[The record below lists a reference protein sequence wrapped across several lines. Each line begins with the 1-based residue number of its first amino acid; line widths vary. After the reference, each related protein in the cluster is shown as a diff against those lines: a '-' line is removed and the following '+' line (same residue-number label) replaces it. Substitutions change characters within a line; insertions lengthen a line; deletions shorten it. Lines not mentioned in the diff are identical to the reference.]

1 MNIESLNKK
10 YASFIATFR
19 FNVVLRIGTSKQRKL
34 RYYKILSTDVMIFFF
49 YRIATKIFGNRKVNS
64 RWTMKDIREN
74 YEILM

>member
-34 RYYKILSTDVMIFFF
+34 RYYKILSTNVMIFFF
-49 YRIATKIFGNRKVNS
+49 TELRLKYL
-64 RWTMKDIREN
+64 
-74 YEILM
+74 EIERSILDGR

>member
-34 RYYKILSTDVMIFFF
+34 RYYKILSTGVMIFFF
-49 YRIATKIFGNRKVNS
+49 TELRLKYL
-64 RWTMKDIREN
+64 
-74 YEILM
+74 EIERSILDGR

>member
-34 RYYKILSTDVMIFFF
+34 RYYKMLSTDVMIFF
-49 YRIATKIFGNRKVNS
+49 YRIVTEIFGERKVNS
-64 RWTMKDIREN
+64 RWT
-74 YEILM
+74 

>member
-34 RYYKILSTDVMIFFF
+34 RYYKMLSTDVMIFFF
-49 YRIATKIFGNRKVNS
+49 TELRLKYL
-64 RWTMKDIREN
+64 
-74 YEILM
+74 EIERSILDGR

>member
-34 RYYKILSTDVMIFFF
+34 RYYKILSTDVMIFF
-49 YRIATKIFGNRKVNS
+49 YTELRLK
-64 RWTMKDIREN
+64 
-74 YEILM
+74 YLEIERSILDGR

>member
-1 MNIESLNKK
+1 MNIELLNKK

-49 YRIATKIFGNRKVNS
+49 TELRLKYL
-64 RWTMKDIREN
+64 
-74 YEILM
+74 EIERSILDGR

>member
-10 YASFIATFR
+10 NASFIATFR

-49 YRIATKIFGNRKVNS
+49 TELRLKYL
-64 RWTMKDIREN
+64 
-74 YEILM
+74 EIERSILDGR

>member
-10 YASFIATFR
+10 YASFIATFH

-49 YRIATKIFGNRKVNS
+49 TELRLKYL
-64 RWTMKDIREN
+64 
-74 YEILM
+74 EIEGSILDGR

>member
-34 RYYKILSTDVMIFFF
+34 RYYKILSTDVMIFF
-49 YRIATKIFGNRKVNS
+49 YRIVPEIFGERKVNS
-64 RWTMKDIREN
+64 RWT
-74 YEILM
+74 

>member
-34 RYYKILSTDVMIFFF
+34 QYYKILSTDVMIFFF
-49 YRIATKIFGNRKVNS
+49 TELRLKYL
-64 RWTMKDIREN
+64 
-74 YEILM
+74 EIERSILDGR

>member
-34 RYYKILSTDVMIFFF
+34 RYYKILSTDVMIFF
-49 YRIATKIFGNRKVNS
+49 YRIATKMFGDRKVNS

>member
-34 RYYKILSTDVMIFFF
+34 RYYKILSTDVMIFF
-49 YRIATKIFGNRKVNS
+49 YRIATKIFGDRKVNS

>member
-10 YASFIATFR
+10 YASFIDTFR

-34 RYYKILSTDVMIFFF
+34 RYYKILSTDVMIFFN
-49 YRIATKIFGNRKVNS
+49 RIATKIFGDRKVNS

>member
-34 RYYKILSTDVMIFFF
+34 RYYKILSTDVMIFF
-49 YRIATKIFGNRKVNS
+49 YRIVTEIFGERKVNS
-64 RWTMKDIREN
+64 RWT
-74 YEILM
+74 

>member
-49 YRIATKIFGNRKVNS
+49 TELRLKYLEIERSILDGRRRIYAKTTK
-64 RWTMKDIREN
+64 
-74 YEILM
+74 Y

>member
-34 RYYKILSTDVMIFFF
+34 RYHKILSTDVMIFLFTELRLK
-49 YRIATKIFGNRKVNS
+49 YL
-64 RWTMKDIREN
+64 
-74 YEILM
+74 EIERSILDGR

>member
-19 FNVVLRIGTSKQRKL
+19 FNVVLRIGTSIQRKL

-49 YRIATKIFGNRKVNS
+49 TELRLKYL
-64 RWTMKDIREN
+64 
-74 YEILM
+74 EIERSILDGR

>member
-19 FNVVLRIGTSKQRKL
+19 FNVVLRIGNSKQRKL

-49 YRIATKIFGNRKVNS
+49 TELRLKYL
-64 RWTMKDIREN
+64 
-74 YEILM
+74 EIERSILDGR

>member
-49 YRIATKIFGNRKVNS
+49 TELRLKYL
-64 RWTMKDIREN
+64 
-74 YEILM
+74 EIERSILDGR

>member
-19 FNVVLRIGTSKQRKL
+19 FNVVLRIGSSKQRKL

-49 YRIATKIFGNRKVNS
+49 TELRLKYL
-64 RWTMKDIREN
+64 
-74 YEILM
+74 EIERSILDGR

>member
-10 YASFIATFR
+10 YVSFIATFR

-49 YRIATKIFGNRKVNS
+49 TELRLKYL
-64 RWTMKDIREN
+64 
-74 YEILM
+74 EIERSILDGR

>member
-34 RYYKILSTDVMIFFF
+34 RYHKILSTDVMIFFF
-49 YRIATKIFGNRKVNS
+49 TELRLKYL
-64 RWTMKDIREN
+64 
-74 YEILM
+74 EIERSILDGR

>member
-34 RYYKILSTDVMIFFF
+34 RYYKILSTDVMIFFL
-49 YRIATKIFGNRKVNS
+49 RIVTKILGERKVNS
-64 RWTMKDIREN
+64 RWT
-74 YEILM
+74 

>member
-10 YASFIATFR
+10 YASFIATFH

-49 YRIATKIFGNRKVNS
+49 TELRLKYLEIERSILDGRRRIYAKTTK
-64 RWTMKDIREN
+64 
-74 YEILM
+74 Y

>member
-49 YRIATKIFGNRKVNS
+49 TDLRLKYL
-64 RWTMKDIREN
+64 
-74 YEILM
+74 EIERSILDGR

>member
-19 FNVVLRIGTSKQRKL
+19 FNVVLRIGTSKQRKF
-34 RYYKILSTDVMIFFF
+34 RYYKMLSTDVMIFF
-49 YRIATKIFGNRKVNS
+49 YRIATKIFGDRKVNS

>member
-34 RYYKILSTDVMIFFF
+34 RYYKILSTDVMIFF
-49 YRIATKIFGNRKVNS
+49 T
-64 RWTMKDIREN
+64 E
-74 YEILM
+74 L

>member
-49 YRIATKIFGNRKVNS
+49 TELRLKYL
-64 RWTMKDIREN
+64 
-74 YEILM
+74 EIERSILDVR

>member
-49 YRIATKIFGNRKVNS
+49 TELRLKYL
-64 RWTMKDIREN
+64 
-74 YEILM
+74 EIERSILGGR

>member
-10 YASFIATFR
+10 YASFIATFH

-49 YRIATKIFGNRKVNS
+49 TELRDRKVNS

>member
-1 MNIESLNKK
+1 MNIESLNKT

-49 YRIATKIFGNRKVNS
+49 TELRLKYL
-64 RWTMKDIREN
+64 
-74 YEILM
+74 EIERSILDGR

>member
-34 RYYKILSTDVMIFFF
+34 RYYKILSTDVMNFFF
-49 YRIATKIFGNRKVNS
+49 TELRLKYL
-64 RWTMKDIREN
+64 
-74 YEILM
+74 EIERSILDGR